1 MYFIAYIFTKYII
14 NTKPRSKCNITVS
27 SLQSFV
33 FWTKYLLF
41 TNLFPQVY
49 HWKKFFSHDERSD
62 KQTSINVLPESFTDE
77 MANKGALLS
86 LFVMTSLVYCT
97 MVNAGLN
104 QTSECTMVRKNCVSL
119 HKVEILRLRSAIN
132 VFARSGHPKKKICY
146 LVSH

>member
-1 MYFIAYIFTKYII
+1 M
-14 NTKPRSKCNITVS
+14 
-27 SLQSFV
+27 
-33 FWTKYLLF
+33 
-41 TNLFPQVY
+41 
-49 HWKKFFSHDERSD
+49 
-62 KQTSINVLPESFTDE
+62 LPESFTDE

-104 QTSECTMVRKNCVSL
+104 QTSECTMVRKNCMSL